1 MKNKFK
7 DFPKKEVRII
17 HIDDEAPTLEITK
30 TFLEKE
36 NSRFN
41 IYSYKDPE
49 NFMKEVKKGNYDCIL
64 TDYLMPTINGIDLA
78 NKIRL
83 FSDIPII
90 MYTGHGSEEVAS
102 KAINAGI
109 NDYVMKEFYPD
120 HYKVLANRIS
130 LVVSDYIN
138 MKELDDLRKILE
150 IFVDSMP
157 IYMHVYDADLNLV
170 YYNLNKNAKYTFS
183 QDSIGKNILELNSK
197 LRNSERYE
205 KYLHVLRTGEPMI
218 IEDYLTIGKD
228 KFYVSISVFKVRDGL
243 GLMIFDNTIVRHLET
258 ENRKLTS
265 ELSHIKY
272 VNNID

>member
-1 MKNKFK
+1 MKNKFN
-7 DFPKKEVRII
+7 DFPKKVVRII
-17 HIDDEAPTLEITK
+17 HIDDETPTLEITK

-36 NSRFN
+36 NSCFN
-41 IYSYKDPE
+41 IFSYKDPE
-49 NFMKEVKKGNYDCIL
+49 IFMKEVKKGNYDCIL
-64 TDYLMPTINGIDLA
+64 TDYLMPKINGMGLA
-78 NKIRL
+78 KKIRL

-102 KAINAGI
+102 EAFKAGI
-109 NDYVMKEFYPD
+109 NDYVLKEFYPD
-120 HYKVLANRIS
+120 HYKLLAKRIS

-138 MKELDDLRKILE
+138 IKELDDLRKILE

-157 IYMHVYDADLNLV
+157 IYMHIYDADLNLV

-183 QDSIGKNILELNSK
+183 QASIGKNILELNPK

-205 KYLHVLRTGEPMI
+205 KYLRVLRTGEPMI
-218 IEDYLTIGKD
+218 IEDYLTIRKE